1 MEGFGFLDIIFF
13 AIVAAF
19 IVLRLRSVLGRRTG
33 HERPPTQGS
42 IFGARPDNVEDN
54 VISLPDRGAAV
65 PGEATVEADGDA
77 AMSDVPAEEG
87 VTAMAGGLGDIKRAD
102 PSFDTNEFLAG
113 ARVAYEMIVVSFA
126 NGDVD
131 TLKPLLAGDVYA
143 NFAGAIQDREAR
155 EETLETTLVAINS
168 AEVIEAR
175 MEGRSA
181 EVTVKFVSESVNVT
195 RDAAGEAVSGDPR
208 AVEKV
213 TDIWTFARDTRGND
227 PNWRLIA
234 TSSPN

>member
-1 MEGFGFLDIIFF
+1 MEGFDFLDIIFF

-33 HERPPTQGS
+33 HERPRGQS
-42 IFGARPDNVEDN
+42 SMFGRRQDSAEDN
-54 VISLPDRGAAV
+54 VIALPERGAAGGS
-65 PGEATVEADGDA
+65 GEAAAEGDA
-77 AMSDVPAEEG
+77 AMGDAAG

-126 NGDVD
+126 NGDTD
-131 TLKPLLAGDVYA
+131 TLQPLLATDVYA
-143 NFAGAIQDREAR
+143 NFAAAIQDRETR
-155 EETLETTLVAINS
+155 SETLETTLVAINS

-175 MEGRSA
+175 TEGRSA

-213 TDIWTFARDTRGND
+213 TDIWTFARDTHGSD

>member
-42 IFGARPDNVEDN
+42 MFGRRPDSVEDN
-54 VISLPDRGAAV
+54 VVSLPERGAAI
-65 PGEATVEADGDA
+65 PGEAPVEADGDA
-77 AMSDVPAEEG
+77 ALSDVPAEEG
-87 VTAMAGGLGDIKRAD
+87 VTAMAGGLGEIKLAD
-102 PSFDTNEFLAG
+102 PSFDTDEFLSG

-155 EETLETTLVAINS
+155 GEILETTLVAINS

-175 MEGRSA
+175 TEARSA

>member
-33 HERPPTQGS
+33 HERPPSQGS
-42 IFGARPDNVEDN
+42 VVGRRPDGVEDN
-54 VISLPDRGAAV
+54 VIALPEHGAAGGS
-65 PGEATVEADGDA
+65 GEAAAEGDA
-77 AMSDVPAEEG
+77 AMGATAG
-87 VTAMAGGLGDIKRAD
+87 ATAMAGGLGDIKRAD
-102 PSFDTNEFLAG
+102 PSFDANEFLSR

-143 NFAGAIQDREAR
+143 NFAGAIHDREAR
-155 EETLETTLVAINS
+155 TETLETTLVMIDS

-175 MEGRSA
+175 TEGRLA
-181 EVTVKFVSESVNVT
+181 EITVKFVSESVNVT
-195 RDAAGEAVSGDPR
+195 RDAAGEVVSGDPR

-213 TDIWTFARDTRGND
+213 TDIWTFARDTHGSD
-227 PNWRLIA
+227 PIWRLIA